1 MTTVTDTTPVRT
13 KPAWRITPRRLLIS
27 VIGSI
32 FIAEMV
38 AMIVFTGLP
47 SLPPFVE
54 ALLDA
59 TLLSALVLPVLYVL
73 VFRQIVTEAAEREHA
88 EEALQRERRLL
99 RTLID
104 NLPDGVYVK
113 DAAGRKLVANR
124 ADVNLI
130 GATSETDVLGK
141 TDLDLFPNEAGAR
154 GYADDITLMQSGQ
167 PLLNHEEDFVDVHGA
182 RRWLLTSK
190 VPLRDEHGQITGL
203 LGIGHDITDRKQAD
217 EQLRQLSRAVEHSPV
232 SIVIT
237 DLTGRIQYVNPWF
250 SQLTGYTAEE
260 AIDQNPR
267 VLKSGHTSPE
277 EYSQLWQ
284 TISAGRTWHGE
295 FHNKKKNGELYWEL
309 ASISPITDAHGQVTH
324 YVAVK
329 EDITERKQ
337 AEAVLRESESRYR
350 ERAAELQTIMDAV
363 PAAVWIAHDQMCRVI
378 TGNRAAYERFRLPPD
393 TNASLTAPTD
403 LPQSHPKICQN
414 GVELPPNDLPLQV
427 CAATGVE
434 ISDFEE
440 DLVFDGGTV
449 INEVGNVRPLFDEAG
464 RPRGAVGVFVNI
476 TERKRAEETLTWY
489 FQEVGKEKQ
498 YFESLVRNNPVATVV
513 ISPSNEVVS
522 WNPAAEQPVWLCR
535 RRSDWPQHHCSHHRR

>member
-1 MTTVTDTTPVRT
+1 MGIDRD
-13 KPAWRITPRRLLIS
+13 ITERK
-27 VIGSI
+27 
-32 FIAEMV
+32 
-38 AMIVFTGLP
+38 
-47 SLPPFVE
+47 
-54 ALLDA
+54 
-59 TLLSALVLPVLYVL
+59 
-73 VFRQIVTEAAEREHA
+73 QAA
-88 EEALQRERRLL
+88 EALQHERQLL
-99 RTLID
+99 HTLID

-113 DAAGRKLVANR
+113 DAAGRKLIANR

-130 GATSETDVLGK
+130 GAASEADVLGK
-141 TDLDLFPNEAGAR
+141 TDLELFSNEAGAR
-154 GYADDITLMQSGQ
+154 GYADDMALMQSGQ
-167 PLLNHEEDFVDVHGA
+167 PLLNHEEDFVDAHGA

-190 VPLRDEHGQITGL
+190 VPLRDETGQITGL
-203 LGIGHDITDRKQAD
+203 LGIGHDITGRMQVD
-217 EQLRQLSRAVEHSPV
+217 EQLRQLSRAVEYSPV

-250 SQLTGYTAEE
+250 SQLTGYTSEE
-260 AIDQNPR
+260 AIGQNPR

-284 TISAGRTWHGE
+284 TISAGHTWHGE

-309 ASISPITDAHGQVTH
+309 ASISPITDAHGKVTH

-414 GVELPPNDLPLQV
+414 GVELPPNDLPLQIS
-427 CAATGVE
+427 AATGVE

-440 DLVFDGGTV
+440 EL
-449 INEVGNVRPLFDEAG
+449 
-464 RPRGAVGVFVNI
+464 
-476 TERKRAEETLTWY
+476 
-489 FQEVGKEKQ
+489 
-498 YFESLVRNNPVATVV
+498 SL
-513 ISPSNEVVS
+513 
-522 WNPAAEQPVWLCR
+522 
-535 RRSDWPQHHCSHHRR
+535 